1 MTLRLA
7 NSLLSATVLLVLTAC
22 SSPSSSYF
30 YQLPA
35 PSQNQLAPGVTMDK
49 QAADNSHAD
58 KSLFIE
64 PVKVA
69 SYLSGRGLVLQTSA
83 VELVMARQHLW
94 AEALDQQL
102 QRQLRQHLS
111 QLAPAYAVQ
120 LQPGAHSTRLWL
132 QLDSFHG
139 SADGYALLSGHFLL
153 SGQPLSQPFSY
164 RVPLTDDGYP
174 ALVAA
179 LGQGVQQLSQQIA
192 AQLTP

>member
-7 NSLLSATVLLVLTAC
+7 KPLLSAAVLLLLTAC
-22 SSPSSSYF
+22 SSPATTHF

-35 PSQNQLAPGVTMDK
+35 PSHSQPESSVAANNH
-49 QAADNSHAD
+49 AADNSSAG

-69 SYLSGRGLVLQTSA
+69 PYLNGRGLVLQTSA

-94 AEALDQQL
+94 ADALDQQL

-111 QLAPAYAVQ
+111 QLASGYAVQ
-120 LQPGAHSTRLWL
+120 LQPGAQSTRLWL

-164 RVPLTDDGYP
+164 RVPLADDGYP
-174 ALVAA
+174 ALVTA

-192 AQLTP
+192 AQLRP

>member
-7 NSLLSATVLLVLTAC
+7 NILLSATVLLVLTAC
-22 SSPSSSYF
+22 SSPATTHF
-30 YQLPA
+30 YQLPV
-35 PSQNQLAPGVTMDK
+35 PSDSKTE
-49 QAADNSHAD
+49 SSRAD

-69 SYLSGRGLVLQTSA
+69 PYLNGRGLVLQTSA

-111 QLAPAYAVQ
+111 QLAPAYAVR

-139 SADGYALLSGHFLL
+139 TADGYALLSGHFLV
-153 SGQPLSQPFSY
+153 SGQPLSQSFSY
-164 RVPLTDDGYP
+164 RVPLADDGYP

-192 AQLTP
+192 AQLEP

>member
-1 MTLRLA
+1 MAA
-7 NSLLSATVLLVLTAC
+7 N
-22 SSPSSSYF
+22 
-30 YQLPA
+30 
-35 PSQNQLAPGVTMDK
+35 NH
-49 QAADNSHAD
+49 AADNSSAG

-69 SYLSGRGLVLQTSA
+69 PYLNGRGLVLQTSA

-94 AEALDQQL
+94 ADALDQQL

-111 QLAPAYAVQ
+111 QLASGYAVQ
-120 LQPGAHSTRLWL
+120 LQPGAQSTRLWL

-164 RVPLTDDGYP
+164 RVPLADDGYP
-174 ALVAA
+174 ALVTA

-192 AQLTP
+192 AQLRP

>member
-1 MTLRLA
+1 MILRLA
-7 NSLLSATVLLVLTAC
+7 SHLLSATVLLVLTAC
-22 SSPSSSYF
+22 SSPATTHF
-30 YQLPA
+30 YQLPV
-35 PSQNQLAPGVTMDK
+35 PPDSTTE
-49 QAADNSHAD
+49 NSRAD

-69 SYLSGRGLVLQTSA
+69 PYLNGRGLVLQTST

-94 AEALDQQL
+94 ADALDQQL

-120 LQPGAHSTRLWL
+120 LQPGGQSTRLWL

-153 SGQPLSQPFSY
+153 SGQPLSQSFSY
-164 RVPLTDDGYP
+164 RVPLADDGYP

-179 LGQGVQQLSQQIA
+179 LGQGVQQLSQQIV

>member
-1 MTLRLA
+1 MALRLA
-7 NSLLSATVLLVLTAC
+7 TPLLSASLLLLLSAC
-22 SSPSSSYF
+22 SSPATTHF
-30 YQLPA
+30 YQLPV
-35 PSQNQLAPGVTMDK
+35 PSYSTTK
-49 QAADNSHAD
+49 NSSVN

-69 SYLSGRGLVLQTSA
+69 PYLNGRGLVLQTSA

-94 AEALDQQL
+94 ADALDQQL

-120 LQPGAHSTRLWL
+120 LQPGEQSTRLWL

-153 SGQPLSQPFSY
+153 SGQPLSQSFSY
-164 RVPLTDDGYP
+164 RVPLADDGYP

-192 AQLTP
+192 AQLMP

>member
-1 MTLRLA
+1 MILRLA
-7 NSLLSATVLLVLTAC
+7 SPLLSATVLLVLTAC
-22 SSPSSSYF
+22 SSPATTHF

-35 PSQNQLAPGVTMDK
+35 PSDGTTE
-49 QAADNSHAD
+49 NSSVD

-69 SYLSGRGLVLQTSA
+69 PYLNGRGLVLQTSA

-120 LQPGAHSTRLWL
+120 LQLQPAGSHSTRLWL

-153 SGQPLSQPFSY
+153 SDQPLSQPFSY
-164 RVPLTDDGYP
+164 RVPLADDGYP